1 MSELKCSL
9 MNLQTWLKS
18 WNLPTAESDAGSQ
31 SRQKQD
37 ISKPSLDLVFFRR
50 SLLLLVIAR
59 DVLGD
64 EDVDDLQREHR
75 AELLLGHARLDE
87 LALRHRSV
95 VVLVHLVERWKWA
108 NWKCEYKSTFGA
120 TCLDKHLLAGLICIC
135 LVDQQKK
142 ILDYLLKL
150 LTQNVGVKIWSNST
164 HFQCY
169 RPVVINVEDAEYL
182 LQVFLWGSF
191 GLKTGIL
198 VMSSPGDPLDMM

>member
-1 MSELKCSL
+1 MSSAMKTSMIFNVSIVLNFFWAMHASMNSL
-9 MNLQTWLKS
+9 WDTAPSWFSSIS
-18 WNLPTAESDAGSQ
+18 WNAESGQ
-31 SRQKQD
+31 
-37 ISKPSLDLVFFRR
+37 L
-50 SLLLLVIAR
+50 
-59 DVLGD
+59 
-64 EDVDDLQREHR
+64 EHVS
-75 AELLLGHARLDE
+75 H
-87 LALRHRSV
+87 
-95 VVLVHLVERWKWA
+95 
-108 NWKCEYKSTFGA
+108 KSTLGA